1 MKRLHRKSLDKGRAR
16 RGFTLIEL
24 LVVISIIATLVA
36 LLLPAIQ
43 QAREAGRRTQCL
55 NNMRNVALALQNFG
69 TSHRGQYPAYGRF
82 AVNQGNLVGLHS
94 WVVDIA
100 AFLDRR
106 DVAERW
112 NRNATWSSQS
122 GLNSL
127 AIAVLTC
134 PDDASAAQVNGG
146 LSFVV
151 NAGYAI
157 VDTQNTPFRVPQFHL
172 SSRVSLDWDLDGNIN
187 SDTTPNADRD
197 DAGAERDTGV
207 LWAQLGSR
215 NPSLSVDDIVDGS
228 GQTILLTENLN
239 AGDTSWANPDANS
252 CAFIVPIDSN
262 LVAQTNDYRVPQLPV
277 DNSGRRIGRIN
288 YAGAGNEAVAPF
300 PASLHPGGVNVIF
313 ASGAG
318 RLISEDI
325 DLSVYV
331 RLVTPAGTR
340 AHSDDNPNYNIPRQD
355 PLGDNSF

>member
-1 MKRLHRKSLDKGRAR
+1 MKTMQRVKRKERAR

-69 TSHRGQYPAYGRF
+69 TSHRGQYPPYGRF
-82 AVNQGNLVGLHS
+82 ALDSQGNLVALHS

-112 NRNATWSSQS
+112 NRNATWNSQGS
-122 GLNSL
+122 LNNL
-127 AIAVLTC
+127 AIGVLTC
-134 PDDASAAQVNGG
+134 PDDASAAQVSGG

-151 NAGYAI
+151 NAGYAV
-157 VDTQNTPFRVPQFHL
+157 VDTQNNPFRVPQFHRPD
-172 SSRVSLDWDLDGNIN
+172 RVSLDWDLDSNVN
-187 SDTTPNADRD
+187 SSSTPNADRD
-197 DAGAERDTGV
+197 DTAAERDTGI
-207 LWAQLGSR
+207 LWPQLGSQ
-215 NPSLSVDDIVDGS
+215 NPSLSIDDIVDGS

-239 AGDTSWANPDANS
+239 AGDTSWANPDPNS
-252 CAFIVPIDSN
+252 CAFVLPVDPN
-262 LVAQTNDYRVPQLPV
+262 LVAQQNDFRLPQLPV
-277 DNSGRRIGRIN
+277 DGSGHRIGRIN
-288 YAGAGNEAVAPF
+288 YAGAGSEAVAPF

-331 RLVTPAGTR
+331 RLVSPAGTR
-340 AHSDDNPNYNIPRQD
+340 AHSDDNPQYNIPRQD
-355 PLGDNSF
+355 PLGDNAF